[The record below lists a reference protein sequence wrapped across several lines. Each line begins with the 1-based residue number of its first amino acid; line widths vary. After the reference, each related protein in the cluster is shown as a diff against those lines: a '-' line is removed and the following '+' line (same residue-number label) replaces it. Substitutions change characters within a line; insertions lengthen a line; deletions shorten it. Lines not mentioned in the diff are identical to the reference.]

1 MLCCGTELKTS
12 YLAGDSDRRLPALD
26 EYTCAVHQDMLG
38 SEIRRT
44 WFDQPD
50 EMSGS
55 MAASKAKTNWLRA
68 RCSPGGSRTILFE
81 ERTTTVSDFW
91 GSLLRLE
98 GFWNSPLRVEI
109 LRVVATGA
117 FFILG
122 VVAGR
127 VWAMWRRYRQKKIA
141 EGGVSEDVV
150 TIEKVLLDRRDDG
163 TQVMRIRSCGRDPIE
178 TVFPNQAAR
187 DEFQSRTGATTAA
200 RPLVSMD
207 GKMGSYLLQELA
219 IWVCGQLR
227 ERGFRHDVWVMA
239 PVYERGRFTSAATS
253 SRRCSSSGA
262 TTCCSSATGIDV
274 AAIEVEHAS
283 HGERI
288 LDSDEHGRRIRAPR
302 GRDRRAPRG
311 RPARQL

>member
-1 MLCCGTELKTS
+1 M
-12 YLAGDSDRRLPALD
+12 
-26 EYTCAVHQDMLG
+26 
-38 SEIRRT
+38 
-44 WFDQPD
+44 
-50 EMSGS
+50 
-55 MAASKAKTNWLRA
+55 
-68 RCSPGGSRTILFE
+68 
-81 ERTTTVSDFW
+81 
-91 GSLLRLE
+91 RLE
-98 GFWNSPLRVEI
+98 GLWNSPLRVEI

-127 VWAMWRRYRQKKIA
+127 LWGMWRRYRQKQTA
-141 EGGVSEDVV
+141 ERGVSEDVV
-150 TIEKVLLDRRDDG
+150 TIEKILLDRREDG
-163 TQVMRIRSCGRDPIE
+163 SQVMRIRSCGRDPME

-187 DEFQSRTGATTAA
+187 DEFQARTSATTAA

-239 PVYERGRFTSAATS
+239 PVYERGALYIGGHFLSTVMLIRRDDLLRF
-253 SRRCSSSGA
+253 RDWDDC
-262 TTCCSSATGIDV
+262 

-288 LDSDEHGRRIRAPR
+288 LTLMNMAAEYERQEAAIAS
-302 GRDRRAPRG
+302 RRAAG
-311 RPARQL
+311 RPANYEETMYLLDLGLDTKCADLPSKSVPWKRFQSTLEKLEIKLHEPVEAVS